1 MAKQGTTLASRAKD
15 RLEQYALLMRLNRP
29 IGMFLLLWPTL
40 WALWIAS
47 DGHPDPLVAVVF
59 VLGVVVMRSAG
70 CVVNDYADRDIDPHV
85 DRTQARPI
93 AAGRVS
99 SNEALTLFVVLGL
112 VALGL
117 VMLMNRLTILLS
129 VVGVG
134 LAATYP
140 FMKRLTHLPQI
151 HLGVAF
157 GWAVPMSFAAQTNGV
172 APIAWILLI
181 AVVVWAVVYDTMYAM
196 SDRDDDI
203 RIGVKSTAI
212 LFGESDRIIVGA
224 LQITMMVVLLIVGR
238 EVGLGIYYHFGLAT
252 AFALSIYQQYLIR
265 GREPQRCFQAFVNNN
280 WVGAAIFAG
289 ICLDYLMET

>member
-1 MAKQGTTLASRAKD
+1 
-15 RLEQYALLMRLNRP
+15 MRLNRP
-29 IGMFLLLWPTL
+29 IGTFLLLWPTL

-47 DGHPDPLVAVVF
+47 DGHPDPLVTVVF

-70 CVVNDYADRDIDPHV
+70 CVVNDYADRDIDPRV

-99 SNEALTLFVVLGL
+99 SNEALALFVVLGL

>member
-47 DGHPDPLVAVVF
+47 DGHPDPLVTVVF

-85 DRTQARPI
+85 DRTRARPI

-99 SNEALTLFVVLGL
+99 SNEALALFVVLGL
-112 VALGL
+112 VALSL

>member
-47 DGHPDPLVAVVF
+47 DGHPDPLVTVVF

-85 DRTQARPI
+85 DRTRARPI

-99 SNEALTLFVVLGL
+99 SNEALALFVVLGL

-224 LQITMMVVLLIVGR
+224 LQITMMVVLLIVGH

>member
-1 MAKQGTTLASRAKD
+1 MWARLKD
-15 RLEQYALLMRLNRP
+15 RVEQYALLMRLDRP
-29 IGMFLLLWPTL
+29 IGTFLLLWPTL

-47 DGHPDPLVAVVF
+47 NGQPDPLITVVF
-59 VLGVVVMRSAG
+59 VLGVVLMRSAG

-85 DRTQARPI
+85 YRTKARPI

-99 SNEALTLFVVLGL
+99 SNEALALFVVLGL

-157 GWAVPMSFAAQTNGV
+157 GWAVPMSFAAQTNAV

-196 SDRDDDI
+196 SDRDDDL
-203 RIGVKSTAI
+203 RVGVKSTAI
-212 LFGESDRIIVGA
+212 LFGEFDRIIVGA
-224 LQITMMVVLLIVGR
+224 LQITMMVVLLIVGD

-265 GREPQRCFQAFVNNN
+265 GREPQRCFQAFLNNN
-280 WVGAAIFAG
+280 WVGAAVFAG
-289 ICLDYLMET
+289 ICLDYLMEM

>member
-1 MAKQGTTLASRAKD
+1 MWARLKD
-15 RLEQYALLMRLNRP
+15 RLEQYALLMRLDRP
-29 IGMFLLLWPTL
+29 IGTFLLLWPTL

-47 DGHPDPLVAVVF
+47 NGHPDPLVTVVF
-59 VLGVVVMRSAG
+59 VLGVVLMRSAG
-70 CVVNDYADRDIDPHV
+70 CVVNDYADRDIDPYV
-85 DRTQARPI
+85 DRTKARPI

-99 SNEALTLFVVLGL
+99 SNEALALFVVLGL

-157 GWAVPMSFAAQTNGV
+157 GWAVPMSFAAQTNEV

-196 SDRDDDI
+196 SDRDDDL

-212 LFGESDRIIVGA
+212 LFGEFDRIIVGA
-224 LQITMMVVLLIVGR
+224 LQITMMVVLLIVGH

-265 GREPQRCFQAFVNNN
+265 EREPQRCFQAFLNNN
-280 WVGAAIFAG
+280 WVGAAVFAG
-289 ICLDYLMET
+289 ICLDYLMEM